1 MSFQDELKQICNEVP
16 GCWASVLMNLDGLV
30 VHRHLAEDVG
40 MDDEVLL
47 VELTGSMKQALQA
60 TISAEGGELGEFS
73 VSFDRGTVV
82 ARMLKDE
89 HFVAALLG
97 PGGLVGKGRYA
108 LRRHSL
114 PLIQELF

>member
-1 MSFQDELKQICNEVP
+1 MSFREELAQICEEVP
-16 GCWASVLMNLDGLV
+16 GCWASVLMNLDGVV
-30 VHRHLAEDVG
+30 VHRHLAQDVG

-47 VELTGSMKQALQA
+47 VELTSSMKQALQA
-60 TISAEGGELGEFS
+60 TTRSDGGELGEYC

-82 ARMLKDE
+82 VRMLKDE

-97 PGGLVGKGRYA
+97 PKGLVGKGRYS

>member
-1 MSFQDELKQICNEVP
+1 MSFKQELEDICREVP

-30 VHRHLAEDVG
+30 VHRHLAKDVG

-47 VELTGSMKQALQA
+47 VELTSSMKQALQA
-60 TISAEGGELGEFS
+60 TTSVDGGELGEFS
-73 VSFDRGTVV
+73 VSFDKGTVV

-89 HFVAALLG
+89 HFIALLMD
-97 PGGLVGKGRYA
+97 PTGLVGKGRYS